1 MNNIHI
7 LNLSAYTSPVI
18 EESKNKDF
26 VQYGTDNNY
35 FQYLIDRYL
44 YSNTNHAIITGV
56 TNMIYGKGI
65 AATDSNRKP
74 DQYAQMMSII
84 KGDCLKKVALE
95 RKLLGM
101 ASMQV
106 IYNKGKVTKV
116 EHFPMN
122 TLRAEKCN
130 DKGEIEAWYYHH
142 DWTKYRNGDV
152 LKRIPAFNFGNGN
165 EVEIYVIKPYVSG
178 YHYYT
183 PIDYSGAL
191 PYAKLEEEIADYLIN
206 DVMNGFSGTKVI
218 NFNNNI
224 PPEEKRQEIANDVKR
239 KLTGAKGDK
248 VIVSFNA
255 SLENKTTVDD
265 IPLNDAPA
273 HYEYLSTECFE
284 KLIVGHRVTSPMLL
298 GIRDTGGGLGN
309 NADEIETA
317 TRLFDNIVIRPYQIE
332 IIDALDAIL
341 AVNDIA
347 LNLYFKTIQPLDFID
362 VNTANAT
369 TNEEETGVKMAA
381 VCCSSNKDTSVD
393 IADLLISKGE
403 ELSEDWFLLD
413 ENEVDY
419 DLEDELDAEIDF
431 LNHKDKKQQSLFSKV
446 WNFVSTGTAK
456 PLTKSEDDKVIDGVT
471 FITRYVYSG
480 NETGERDFCSKMLSA
495 NKVYRKEDILDMEN
509 QSVNPGF
516 GKNGSSNYSIWFYK
530 GGPRCSHNWLRRTY
544 ASFDTKIDPTNPNA
558 KPLSIAKAESFGYRV
573 RNEKEVSMKPKDMPY
588 KGYTKEYW
596 EKKGFKN

>member
-7 LNLSAYTSPVI
+7 LNLSAYTSPII

-65 AATDSNRKP
+65 SATDSNRKP

-142 DWTKYRNGDV
+142 DWSKYRNGDV
-152 LKRIPAFNFGNGN
+152 LKRIPAFGFGNGN

-298 GIRDTGGGLGN
+298 GIRDTGGGLSN

-332 IIDALDAIL
+332 IIDALDIIL

-381 VCCSSNKDTSVD
+381 VCCSSDKDTSVD
-393 IADLLISKGE
+393 IADSLISKGE
-403 ELSEDWFLLD
+403 SLGAEWILID
-413 ENEVDY
+413 ESEVDAG
-419 DLEDELDAEIDF
+419 LEDELDAEIDF
-431 LNHKDKKQQSLFSKV
+431 LNQKGKKDKSLLSKILDLA
-446 WNFVSTGTAK
+446 STITAR
-456 PLTKSEDDKVIDGVT
+456 PNSKSSQDENIDGIR
-471 FITRYVYSG
+471 FITRYKYSG
-480 NETGERDFCSKMLSA
+480 DLIGQRAFCKRMLA
-495 NKVYRKEDILDMEN
+495 ADKLYRKEDIKQTTSNE
-509 QSVNPGF
+509 VNPGQ
-516 GKNGSSNYSIWFYK
+516 GHNGNNYDLFLYK
-530 GGPRCSHNWLRRTY
+530 GGVNCKHKWLRQTY
-544 ASFDTKIDPTNPNA
+544 VSFENVKIDVTNPNA
-558 KPLSIAKAESFGYRV
+558 TTISTNKAEKYGYRV
-573 RNEKEVSMKPKDMPY
+573 RNEPEVAMRPYDMPNHGHHPNY
-588 KGYTKEYW
+588 NK
-596 EKKGFKN
+596 

>member
-7 LNLSAYTSPVI
+7 LNLSAYTSPII

-65 AATDSNRKP
+65 SATDSNRKP

-106 IYNKGKVTKV
+106 IYSKGKVTRV

-130 DKGEIEAWYYHH
+130 DKGEVEAWYYHH

-152 LKRIPAFNFGNGN
+152 LKRIPAFGFGNGN

-255 SLENKTTVDD
+255 SQENKTTVDD

-298 GIRDTGGGLGN
+298 GIRDTGGGLSN

-332 IIDALDAIL
+332 IIDALDVIL
-341 AVNDIA
+341 AVNGIS

-369 TNEEETGVKMAA
+369 TNEEETGIKMSA
-381 VCCSSNKDTSVD
+381 VCCSSDKDTSVD
-393 IADLLISKGE
+393 IADSLISKGE
-403 ELSEDWFLLD
+403 TLGAEWILID
-413 ENEVDY
+413 ESEVDQ

-431 LNHKDKKQQSLFSKV
+431 LNQKSKKDKNLLSKILDLA
-446 WNFVSTGTAK
+446 STITAR
-456 PLTKSEDDKVIDGVT
+456 PNSKSSQDKNIDGIK
-471 FITRYVYSG
+471 FITRYKYSG
-480 NETGERDFCSKMLSA
+480 DLVGEREFCNRMLKA
-495 NKVYRKEDILDMEN
+495 DKLYRKEDIKQTSSNE
-509 QSVNPGF
+509 VNPGQ
-516 GKNGSSNYSIWFYK
+516 GHNGNNYDLFLYK
-530 GGPRCSHNWLRRTY
+530 GGVNCKHKWLRQTY
-544 ASFDTKIDPTNPNA
+544 VSFENVNIDVTNPNA
-558 KPLSIAKAESFGYRV
+558 TTISTNKAEKYGYRV
-573 RNEKEVSMKPKDMPY
+573 RNPKEVSMKPYDMPNNGHHPNY
-588 KGYTKEYW
+588 NK
-596 EKKGFKN
+596 

>member
-7 LNLSAYTSPVI
+7 LNLSAYTSPII

-26 VQYGTDNNY
+26 VQYGSDNNY

-44 YSNTNHAIITGV
+44 YSNTNNAIITGV

-65 AATDSNRKP
+65 SATDSNRKP
-74 DQYAQMMSII
+74 DQYAQMMSIV

-106 IYNKGKVTKV
+106 IYAKGKVTKV
-116 EHFPMN
+116 DHFPMN

-142 DWTKYRNGDV
+142 NWSKYKNGDV
-152 LKRIPAFNFGNGN
+152 LKRIPAFGFGNGN
-165 EVEIYVIKPYVSG
+165 EVEIYVIKPYISG

-255 SLENKTTVDD
+255 SQENKTTVDD

-317 TRLFDNIVIRPYQIE
+317 TRLFDNIVIRPYQLE

-381 VCCSSNKDTSVD
+381 VCCSSDKDTSVD
-393 IADLLISKGE
+393 IADSLISKGE
-403 ELSEDWFLLD
+403 ILGAEWVLID
-413 ENEVDY
+413 ENEVDT

-431 LNHKDKKQQSLFSKV
+431 LNQKGKKDKNLLSKILDLA
-446 WNFVSTGTAK
+446 STITAR
-456 PLTKSEDDKVIDGVT
+456 PNSKSSQDENIDGIR
-471 FITRYVYSG
+471 FITRYKYSG
-480 NETGERDFCSKMLSA
+480 DLTGERAFCKRMLA
-495 NKVYRKEDILDMEN
+495 ADKLYRKEDIKQTTSNE
-509 QSVNPGF
+509 VNPGQ
-516 GKNGSSNYSIWFYK
+516 GHNGENYDLFLYK
-530 GGPRCSHNWLRRTY
+530 GGVNCKHKWLRQTY
-544 ASFDTKIDPTNPNA
+544 VSFENVNIDVTNPNA
-558 KPLSIAKAESFGYRV
+558 TTISTNKAEKYGYRV
-573 RNEKEVSMKPKDMPY
+573 RNDKEVAMKPYDMPNHGHHPNY
-588 KGYTKEYW
+588 NK
-596 EKKGFKN
+596 